1 MKRVIVVEDDE
12 GGRKVICAIVKYIS
26 GLELLDDVESAE
38 EALELFEPGKY
49 DLIITDIG
57 LTKMNGLEL
66 CLKIREVDKNV
77 KIIALSGY
85 SDLINEGN
93 FHLAGFDSWFD
104 KPFGYGDFLKE
115 IDRLSCIQP

>member
-1 MKRVIVVEDDE
+1 MKRVLVVEDDE
-12 GGRKVICAIVKYIS
+12 AGRHLICSIVKYIS
-26 GLELLDDVESAE
+26 GLELLDDVGSAE
-38 EALELFEPGKY
+38 EALELFEPDKY

-85 SDLINEGN
+85 SDLINGGN
-93 FHLAGFDSWFD
+93 FHLAGFSSWFD
-104 KPFGYGDFLKE
+104 KPFGYNDFLKE
-115 IDRLSCIQP
+115 IKRLS